1 MADSVTVQF
10 RKIVQEDFA
19 ASATT
24 NGATTATIM
33 GIGDGVPVHAFI
45 SAVSDAAAAG
55 LGAVVGQIYFS
66 TALNALK
73 TRMA

>member
-1 MADSVTVQF
+1 MADSVIIQF

-24 NGATTATIM
+24 DGATTASVM

-45 SAVSDAAAAG
+45 SAASDAAAAA
-55 LGAVVGQIYFS
+55 LNCAVGQIYFS